1 MKQYFVMLNENAR
14 SIKNVHVIVGV
25 SLFFALNV
33 IMNLFV
39 SVYITPEIKVG
50 FASIAT
56 AASCYFY
63 GPIQNLI
70 VAPLLDFVNFIVKP
84 SGTYFQIFMI
94 STFATAAIF
103 SFFFYGQDKVSLKRV
118 ILARLSYDII
128 VSLFLNSLF
137 TSMLW
142 GTPFWAIVSPKIVKN
157 LICLPI
163 QVVVLYLTMKTCT
176 QLKPRLKA

>member
-1 MKQYFVMLNENAR
+1 MLKENAR
-14 SIKNVHVIVGV
+14 SLKDVHVLVGV

-33 IMNLFV
+33 VMNLFV

-63 GPIQNLI
+63 GPIPNLI

-84 SGTYFQIFMI
+84 SGSYFPIFMI
-94 STFATAAIF
+94 STFVTALIF
-103 SFFFYGQDKVSLKRV
+103 SILFYGKDKVSIKQV
-118 ILARLSYDII
+118 IIARLAYDII

-142 GTPFWAIVSPKIVKN
+142 GTPFWTIVTPKIIKN
-157 LICLPI
+157 LIQFPI
-163 QVVVLYLTMKTCT
+163 QVIVLYLTMKTCY